1 MKNKNQKNL
10 KRPLVIAHRGTPTQF
25 LENTLPGFRRAIE
38 IGADMIELDVQELL
52 SGELVVFHDFDLER
66 LAHDDRELTD
76 LNLKQVNGITIR
88 SFKNKKLRPEKIP
101 LFADVLNSLD
111 GHIQVDIEL
120 KTLSWKKTPLAVDTV
135 RLVEKMGLNGRV
147 MISCFSYPQLVY
159 VRRLD
164 STIRVGFLTDYP
176 RGYLVLEPLIPK
188 RWRPDTLVFNYARLS
203 PKIVEILSKR
213 YQVYVF
219 TVDEPGDWQR
229 LVEWGVD
236 GIITN
241 RAEGLKKFLDEL
253 FGQNKEREP

>member
-1 MKNKNQKNL
+1 MKNKKKN
-10 KRPLVIAHRGTPTQF
+10 KRPLVIAHRGTPTQY
-25 LENTLPGFRRAIE
+25 LENTLPSFKHAIE

-88 SFKNKKLRPEKIP
+88 SFKNKELKPEKIP
-101 LFADVLNSLD
+101 LFVDVLKSLD

-135 RLVEKMGLNGRV
+135 RLIEKMGLNGRV
-147 MISCFSYPQLVY
+147 MVSCFSYPQLVY

-176 RGYLVLEPLIPK
+176 RGYFVLEPMIPK
-188 RWRPDTLVFNYARLS
+188 RWRPDMLVFNYERLS
-203 PKIVEILSKR
+203 RKMVEMADGR

-219 TVDEPGDWQR
+219 TVDEPEEWRR
-229 LVEWGVD
+229 LINWGVD

-241 RAEGLKKFLDEL
+241 RAEELKKFLDEW
-253 FGQNKEREP
+253 FGQIEEKQP